1 MTSPAHVALG
11 ALATALLLLAC
22 GEVWYLGNTPA
33 AATDERPVVL
43 GDLATRAA
51 VDAAA
56 QDLTEIVSTSYR
68 NYDEQVTQ
76 ATTLMTPEYAEAYRT
91 TAAALRPEFQATHRE
106 TAAEVVVSGVVRAA
120 PGQVQALLFLDQQV
134 SEDGKAPVRVPY
146 RTLVTMT
153 HTAHGWLVSGI
164 ETR

>member
-1 MTSPAHVALG
+1 VTRPVQIALG
-11 ALATALLLLAC
+11 AVAAALLVLAG
-22 GEVWYLGNTPA
+22 GELWYLGNEPA
-33 AATDERPVVL
+33 AATEERPVVL
-43 GDLATRAA
+43 GDLATQAV

-56 QDLTEIVSTSYR
+56 QDLTEIVSTSYH
-68 NYDEQVTQ
+68 NYDEQVDQ

-91 TAAALRPEFQATHRE
+91 TAADLKAAFVDARQE
-106 TAAEVVVSGVVRAA
+106 TAAEVVLSGVVSATPKR
-120 PGQVQALLFLDQQV
+120 VEALLFLDQQV
-134 SEDGKAPVRVPY
+134 SRDGGATVRVPY

>member
-1 MTSPAHVALG
+1 MTRPAHVALG
-11 ALATALLLLAC
+11 ALATALVLLAC
-22 GEVWYLGNTPA
+22 GELWYLGNAPA

-56 QDLTEIVSTSYR
+56 QDLTEIASTSYR
-68 NYDEQVTQ
+68 NYDEQVAQ
-76 ATTLMTPEYAEAYRT
+76 ATTLMTPEYAEDYRS
-91 TAAALRPEFQATHRE
+91 TAASLQPEFQQTSRE
-106 TAAEVVVSGVVRAA
+106 TAAEVVVSGVVQATPER
-120 PGQVQALLFLDQQV
+120 VQALLFLDQQV
-134 SEDGKAPVRVPY
+134 SENGKPPVRVPY

>member
-1 MTSPAHVALG
+1 MTRPVHIALG
-11 ALATALLLLAC
+11 ALAAALLLLAC
-22 GEVWYLGNTPA
+22 GEVWYLGNAPA

-56 QDLTEIVSTSYR
+56 QDLTEIASTSYR
-68 NYDEQVTQ
+68 NYDEQVAQ
-76 ATTLMTPEYAEAYRT
+76 ATTLMTPEYAEAYRS
-91 TAAALRPEFQATHRE
+91 TAAALRPEFQTARRE
-106 TAAEVVVSGVVRAA
+106 TAAEVVVSGVVQATPDR
-120 PGQVQALLFLDQQV
+120 VRALLFIDQQV
-134 SEDGKAPVRVPY
+134 SEDGGAPVRVPY
-146 RTLVTMT
+146 RTLVTMI

>member
-1 MTSPAHVALG
+1 MTRPVHIALG
-11 ALATALLLLAC
+11 ALATALVLLAC
-22 GEVWYLGNTPA
+22 GEVWYLGNAPT

-68 NYDEQVTQ
+68 NYDEQVVQ
-76 ATTLMTPEYAEAYRT
+76 ATPER
-91 TAAALRPEFQATHRE
+91 
-106 TAAEVVVSGVVRAA
+106 
-120 PGQVQALLFLDQQV
+120 VQALLFLDQQV
-134 SEDGKAPVRVPY
+134 SEDGRAPVRVPY

-153 HTAHGWLVSGI
+153 HTAHGWLVSDI
-164 ETR
+164 QTR

>member
-1 MTSPAHVALG
+1 MTRPVDVALG
-11 ALATALLLLAC
+11 GLATALVLLA
-22 GEVWYLGNTPA
+22 GAEVWYLGNAPA

-76 ATTLMTPEYAEAYRT
+76 ATTLMTPEYAEAYRH
-91 TAAALRPEFQATHRE
+91 TAADLRAAFVDARQE
-106 TAAEVVVSGVVRAA
+106 TAAEVVMSGVVTATPER
-120 PGQVQALLFLDQQV
+120 VEALLFLDQQV
-134 SEDGKAPVRVPY
+134 SRDGGAPVSVPY

>member
-1 MTSPAHVALG
+1 VTRPAHLALG
-11 ALATALLLLAC
+11 FVATALLLLAC
-22 GEVWYLGNTPA
+22 GEAWYLTHAPA
-33 AATDERPVVL
+33 EATDQRPVVL

-68 NYDEQVTQ
+68 NYDEQVAQ
-76 ATTLMTPEYAEAYRT
+76 ATTLMTPEYAETYRQT
-91 TAAALRPEFQATHRE
+91 TADLRAAFVDARQE
-106 TAAEVVVSGVVRAA
+106 TTAEVVLSGVVTATPER
-120 PGQVQALLFLDQQV
+120 VEALLFLDQQV
-134 SEDGKAPVRVPY
+134 SRDGQPPVRVPY

-153 HTAHGWLVSGI
+153 HTEHGWLVSGI